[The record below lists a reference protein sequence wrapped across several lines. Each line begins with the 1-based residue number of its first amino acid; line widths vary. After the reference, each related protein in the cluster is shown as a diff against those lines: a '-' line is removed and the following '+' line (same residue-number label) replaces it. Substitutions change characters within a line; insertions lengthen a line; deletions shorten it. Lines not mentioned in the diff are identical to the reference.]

1 MKAAIGSVEIDPMA
15 RGLFERLPV
24 PSQESKTV
32 TKNGTSKREAT
43 LSLTNALKNGTSAIV
58 S

>member
-1 MKAAIGSVEIDPMA
+1 MKAALGLVEIDPMA

-24 PSQESKTV
+24 PSQESKAAA
-32 TKNGTSKREAT
+32 KNGTSKREAT
-43 LSLTNALKNGTSAIV
+43 LSLTNALRNGTSAIV